1 MSNRNLILSLAKVL
15 ISAAWADGSVD
26 HAELNSLKDLLFGL
40 EEMTASDWAELEIY
54 LANPIGPGER
64 ERLLEDLKHNLRS
77 RKDKQLAL
85 KMLKQL
91 IHADGDSTPEEQQI
105 AAEIEGSIIA
115 ADTGIF
121 GQFGKLIT
129 GPLSR
134 REMRVQSV
142 PDREQYLDDF
152 LRNRIY
158 YHLRR
163 LTDRGEIDLELP
175 ERELRKLSLAG
186 GLLARVATA
195 DRELTSE
202 EQHAIVQALHDRW
215 DLSPAVCQSIA
226 DLAISQIETGLD
238 FFRLSRE
245 FFEAT
250 SRPERKRF
258 VEALFQIGYSDGE
271 LSHEENEE
279 IRRIANGLKL
289 SHREFIDAKLLSK
302 PDDLSKR

>member
-15 ISAAWADGSVD
+15 ISAAWTDGSVD

-105 AAEIEGSIIA
+105 AAEIESSIIE

-134 REMRVQSV
+134 RETRLQSV

-163 LTDRGEIDLELP
+163 LTDRGEIDLDLP

-202 EQHAIVQALHDRW
+202 EQRAIVQALHNRW

-279 IRRIANGLKL
+279 IRRIAKGLKL

-302 PDDLSKR
+302 PDDLSER